1 MKLTAIQGLV
11 LATLILGVIG
21 AVFAELN
28 VYIVSPADLSAIG
41 VYGDYLK
48 AFFSGIPIIIVLTW
62 IYNVFGYMTANQTA
76 ALKEVVEMYDTTKLI
91 ATLVFMLSILG
102 PIVTLAPAE
111 WKTIGSLIVV
121 VVTAL
126 INWIP
131 KVFSTTPT
139 TPALSKPTA

>member
-28 VYIVSPADLSAIG
+28 AYIVSPADLSAIG

-48 AFFSGIPIIIVLTW
+48 AGFSGVPFIVVLVW
-62 IYNVFGYMTANQTA
+62 IWNIFGYMTANQTA
-76 ALKEVVEMYDTTKLI
+76 AIKQVVEIYDTKKLV
-91 ATLVFMLSILG
+91 ATLTFFATILG
-102 PIVTLAPAE
+102 PIVTFVPE
-111 WKTIGSLIVV
+111 PWKTILSVAVVIV
-121 VVTAL
+121 AAF
-126 INWIP
+126 INWLP

-139 TPALSKPTA
+139 TPPLPKA